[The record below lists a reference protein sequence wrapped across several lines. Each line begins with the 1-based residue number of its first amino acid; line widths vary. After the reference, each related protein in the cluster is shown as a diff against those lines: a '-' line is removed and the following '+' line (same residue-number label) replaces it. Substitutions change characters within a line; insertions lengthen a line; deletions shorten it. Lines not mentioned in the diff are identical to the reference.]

1 MYSRKAELL
10 MASVSLAWGSSYLLM
25 KVVLHNISPFNL
37 IALRFG
43 IAFICMMIL
52 FFPHF
57 RKLNWNILG
66 EGVLMGSILFLIFTG
81 MVVVLI
87 TLPLSKRDF

>member
-1 MYSRKAELL
+1 MNRRKTELL
-10 MASVSLAWGSSYLLM
+10 MANVSLAWGSSYLLI
-25 KVVLHNISPFNL
+25 KVVLHSINPFNL

-57 RKLNWNILG
+57 RKLNWNTLG
-66 EGVLMGSILFLIFTG
+66 KGMLMGSILF
-81 MVVVLI
+81 
-87 TLPLSKRDF
+87 